1 MQKTARKKRKTYRHK
16 STYFRRFFC
25 LFFACTNLLLVGFI
39 CICKHWAIDYYSVSD
54 AMRHIF
60 PGVLF
65 LGTLG
70 WLAGLILD
78 NPKKKLVIDY
88 KDLIYEELIRTNA
101 RISPEE
107 LERKLKIVTKSV
119 SGENEE
125 DEEEQE
131 NFAFEDADF
140 NLGESEIEL

>member
-1 MQKTARKKRKTYRHK
+1 MQTNKRKRRKIYRHK
-16 STYFRRFFC
+16 STFFRRFFC
-25 LFFACTNLLLVGFI
+25 LFFACTNLLLIGFI
-39 CICKHWAIDYYSVSD
+39 CLCKHWSIDYYSVND

-65 LGTLG
+65 IGTLG

-88 KDLIYEELIRTNA
+88 KDLIYEELIKANA
-101 RISPEE
+101 KISPEE
-107 LERKLKIVTKSV
+107 LERKLKIVTKNAAGDS
-119 SGENEE
+119 EN
-125 DEEEQE
+125 EEEQE

>member
-1 MQKTARKKRKTYRHK
+1 
-16 STYFRRFFC
+16 
-25 LFFACTNLLLVGFI
+25 
-39 CICKHWAIDYYSVSD
+39 
-54 AMRHIF
+54 MRHIF

-65 LGTLG
+65 IGTLG

-88 KDLIYEELIRTNA
+88 KDLIYEELIKANA
-101 RISPEE
+101 KISPEE
-107 LERKLKIVTKSV
+107 LERKLKIVTKNAAGDS
-119 SGENEE
+119 EN
-125 DEEEQE
+125 EEEQE

>member
-1 MQKTARKKRKTYRHK
+1 
-16 STYFRRFFC
+16 
-25 LFFACTNLLLVGFI
+25 
-39 CICKHWAIDYYSVSD
+39 
-54 AMRHIF
+54 MRHIF